1 MKKNFVL
8 HQIWVLLE
16 RIDAGLITRDPGN
29 ARSAEAY
36 DGLRKQL
43 NQSSKNRRIH
53 VSHLLSL
60 ADSIDRGAE
69 YQLVKDRVFDF
80 MNELGI
86 SRTSDVSRQDFFEIV
101 GGDGAY
107 LKCMEPAIVEV
118 LDDGSMSLV
127 RLGKA
132 ERSLEGEP
140 GSAAVYSVLSEDP
153 SDDVVST
160 RGMRVAIGLTLVI
173 VGFFFGWVIA
183 TTANNDVTS
192 SPVSDVVEVSVST
205 ESAS

>member
-1 MKKNFVL
+1 MRKNFLL
-8 HQIWVLLE
+8 HQIWALLE
-16 RIDAGLITRDPGN
+16 RIDASLITRDPGN

-60 ADSIDRGAE
+60 SDSIDRGAE
-69 YQLVKDRVFDF
+69 YQLVKDRVSDF

-86 SRTSDVSRQDFFEIV
+86 SRSSDVSRQDFFEIV

-107 LKCMEPAIVEV
+107 LKCIEPAIVEA

-127 RLGKA
+127 RLGRA
-132 ERSLEGEP
+132 ERSSEGEP
-140 GSAAVYSVLSEDP
+140 GTAAVYSVLSGDP
-153 SDDVVST
+153 PDDVVST

-183 TTANNDVTS
+183 TTANDDGS
-192 SPVSDVVEVSVST
+192 SPPVSDAIEVSAV
-205 ESAS
+205 SAS

>member
-1 MKKNFVL
+1 MRKNFLL
-8 HQIWVLLE
+8 HQIWALLE

-60 ADSIDRGAE
+60 SDSIDRGAE
-69 YQLVKDRVFDF
+69 YQLVKDRVSDF

-107 LKCMEPAIVEV
+107 LKCIEPAIVEA

-127 RLGKA
+127 RLGRA
-132 ERSLEGEP
+132 ERSAEGEP
-140 GSAAVYSVLSEDP
+140 GATAVYSVLSGDP

-183 TTANNDVTS
+183 TTANDDGTS
-192 SPVSDVVEVSVST
+192 SPISDAIEVSAV
-205 ESAS
+205 SAS